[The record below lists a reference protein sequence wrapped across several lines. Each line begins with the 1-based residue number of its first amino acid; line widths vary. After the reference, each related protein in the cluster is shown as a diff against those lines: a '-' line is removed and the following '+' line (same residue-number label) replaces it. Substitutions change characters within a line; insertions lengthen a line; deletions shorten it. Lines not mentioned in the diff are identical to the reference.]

1 VSEQITVAEVKGLHF
16 DALVEGV
23 PKDHVNTCGTDCADM
38 FDSSTGT
45 ITLFEGEKVHSTAL
59 EDVKG
64 ETVCIDYG
72 GDPTKID
79 KLALEVQK
87 SLESVECGGS

>member
-1 VSEQITVAEVKGLHF
+1 MWDGLRGYVRLKYRHYSP
-16 DALVEGV
+16 LR
-23 PKDHVNTCGTDCADM
+23 
-38 FDSSTGT
+38 
-45 ITLFEGEKVHSTAL
+45 GEKVHSIAL

-87 SLESVECGGS
+87 LLESVKWGGS

>member
-1 VSEQITVAEVKGLHF
+1 
-16 DALVEGV
+16 
-23 PKDHVNTCGTDCADM
+23 M

-45 ITLFEGEKVHSTAL
+45 IALFEGEKVHSIVL

-64 ETVCIDYG
+64 ETVYVDYG

-87 SLESVECGGS
+87 LLESVKWGGS

>member
-1 VSEQITVAEVKGLHF
+1 MSKPITVGEVKGLHF

-23 PKDHVNTCGTDCADM
+23 PKDHVNTCGTDCVDR
-38 FDSSTGT
+38 FDSSIGT
-45 ITLFEGEKVHSTAL
+45 IALFEWEKVHSITL

-87 SLESVECGGS
+87 LLGSVKWGGS